1 MANKDAPQ
9 EATYSRTELRE
20 KSLQLFGVQPEVFD
34 GALHGNA
41 KQEFTVAEV
50 KGLIRGFLERKV
62 K

>member
-1 MANKDAPQ
+1 MAKETIQ
-9 EATYSRTELRE
+9 EPTYSRSELRE
-20 KSLQLFGVQPEVFD
+20 NSLKLFDAQVEVFD

-41 KQEFTVAEV
+41 KQELTVAEV